1 MDQYGGSD
9 PRGNPKAGH
18 YRSQSSTPSKSPA
31 KSAAKSA
38 TQWEDDSESEYSSD
52 YDSGSSYAS
61 GSEYSSDYETET
73 QTETDSQYSRE
84 SSYTDYTDD
93 DGGYENQDTPRKVV
107 GERVAKAHKQQIA
120 SIKTIF
126 VYRNGDAYFPAR
138 KVVFGK
144 KVRTFEY
151 LLELVTDQLHPP
163 FGATRKLFD
172 AHGTPVTEL
181 GQIKN
186 GQYYVAGPG
195 HKQFAPL
202 PYVDIVDHSEKQRNY
217 EVPDLDKMKYK
228 QKKVK
233 GRNRV
238 EHPLCLYILANR
250 DKDGIP
256 TKIMLKER
264 DRISYQ
270 HVLRIITERL
280 GFAKLPA
287 NAKKLVNLKTR
298 KHINKISQ
306 LEDRNYY
313 CAVDRLEAIRLPPFY
328 VNEANQLVRRT
339 DLPRKKC
346 PNKPIMFDKELR
358 GKVYCGERRLDVL
371 AEQGWY
377 SEIGLV
383 QLKEREPIEHI
394 PGKGR
399 HTGLSRMKPKKKE
412 KGVYLKVDKP
422 MSAMDQ
428 ALWDYIHMDFL
439 DEMCVPLIEE
449 AIKEQYERMYQ
460 LLNGY
465 VVARQHKDKVGKL
478 MRRAAM
484 PKGNAFF
491 NQGGTNSQAQELVL
505 PAIDRAL
512 NKSRSSDHGGRESRG
527 GGESNADSSFP
538 GLPPPTFM
546 GEGKAHLDDMVDDV
560 IDYFLRPST
569 DVFARSASDEE
580 KALAKR
586 FGQVSDA
593 AVDGKLQHWEDGP
606 RSLVALIIALDQFP
620 RTISKGT
627 PEMYRGDKEAAAV
640 ITRAVS
646 REDSVLVDVPPMHVF
661 FCCLALSH
669 HESTTSQT
677 LALKLWEQVSP
688 TFSSTDPVLR
698 YGKQF
703 KTNCDLVKKFKRF
716 PQRNDLLGRTSTEE
730 EDRYLNPPKKA
741 ASPVG
746 EEPAKQK
753 SKRFSVFRK
762 NSRKV
767 SNAKKLSKKEKK
779 ELSKKERDSKRA

>member
-1 MDQYGGSD
+1 MPGQ
-9 PRGNPKAGH
+9 
-18 YRSQSSTPSKSPA
+18 YRSQSSTPSKAPT
-31 KSAAKSA
+31 KSVEWQS
-38 TQWEDDSESEYSSD
+38 DSESEYSSD
-52 YDSGSSYAS
+52 YSGSYESD
-61 GSEYSSDYETET
+61 SEYSSDYETGS
-73 QTETDSQYSRE
+73 QTETDSQYSRS
-84 SSYTDYTDD
+84 SSYTSGYTDD
-93 DGGYENQDTPRKVV
+93 DDYEDGGQAAKVV
-107 GERVAKAHKQQIA
+107 GERVAKAHKQQVE

-126 VYRNGDAYFPAR
+126 IFINGDQYFPAR

-144 KVRTFEY
+144 QVRTFVY
-151 LLELVTDQLHPP
+151 LLELITDQLHPP
-163 FGATRKLFD
+163 FGATRKLFN
-172 AHGTPVTEL
+172 AEGREIRAL
-181 GQIKN
+181 SEIEN

-195 HKQFAPL
+195 HKQFCPL
-202 PYVDIVDHSEKQRNY
+202 PYVDIVDHNTKQREY
-217 EVPDLDKMKYK
+217 VEPDLEKMKYK

-233 GRNRV
+233 GRNNV
-238 EHPLCLYILANR
+238 EHPLCLYVLANR

-256 TKIMLKER
+256 TKIILKQR
-264 DRISYQ
+264 DRVNYE
-270 HVLRIITERL
+270 HVLRIVTERL

-287 NAKKLVNLKTR
+287 NCKKLVNLRTR
-298 KHINKISQ
+298 KHISKISQ

-328 VNEANQLVRRT
+328 VNDANQLVRRT
-339 DLPRKKC
+339 DLPRKAC

-358 GKVYCGERRLDVL
+358 GKVYCGDRRLDVL

-383 QLKEREPIEHI
+383 QLKERAPIEHI

-399 HTGLSRMKPKKKE
+399 HTGLSRVKPKKKE

-422 MSAMDQ
+422 MSAADQ
-428 ALWDYIHMDFL
+428 ALWDYIHVDL
-439 DEMCVPLIEE
+439 IDQLAVPLIED
-449 AIKEQYERMYQ
+449 AIKEQYERMHK
-460 LLNGY
+460 LLNDY
-465 VVARQHKDKVGKL
+465 VVARQRKDKLPRL
-478 MRRAAM
+478 MLRAKM

-491 NQGGTNSQAQELVL
+491 NDTHAQELIL

-512 NKSRSSDHGGRESRG
+512 NRSRSSDHGNGNGNGGGGGGHGRGGRESH
-527 GGESNADSSFP
+527 ADVAFP

-546 GEGKAHLDDMVDDV
+546 GEGNVHLDDMVDDV

-580 KALAKR
+580 KDLAKR

-593 AVDGKLQHWEDGP
+593 AVDGKLRHWEDGP

-627 PEMYRGDKEAAAV
+627 PDMYRGDGEAAAV
-640 ITRAVS
+640 IKRAVS

-669 HESTTSQT
+669 HESMTSQT

-688 TFSSTDPVLR
+688 TFSANDPVLR

-703 KTNCDLVKKFKRF
+703 KNNCDLIKKFKRF
-716 PQRNDLLGRTSTEE
+716 PQRNDLLGRTSS
-730 EDRYLNPPKKA
+730 EDEQHYLSPKKKESSS
-741 ASPVG
+741 SPDAPV
-746 EEPAKQK
+746 KQK
-753 SKRFSVFRK
+753 SKRFSVFRQGSKKTK
-762 NSRKV
+762 NA
-767 SNAKKLSKKEKK
+767 AKLAKKEKK
-779 ELSKKERDSKRA
+779 ERSKKERDSKRAARA